1 MNDMNTIKMKTKI
14 FAAIKLLA
22 LAIWML
28 YFSIN
33 LSAQDKESIDKIER
47 ARVTYIN
54 EQLKLTPEQAEK
66 FWPLYREYADRRK
79 GLQDEFRNAVQNL
92 GPDATEDDKKR
103 VIEMGTQLKQ
113 RGLDMERDYSD
124 RLMRVINAQQML
136 NLRQA
141 EENFRLML
149 LRRVEQRQQM
159 ENRREQNRE
168 NLQNRGGRP
177 NNN

>member
-1 MNDMNTIKMKTKI
+1 MNTIKMKTKI

>member
-1 MNDMNTIKMKTKI
+1 MKTKI